1 MSCLY
6 HFNPLPYLLNL
17 CKCSNLLIVIDFE
30 THKNHICHH
39 CCQTT
44 SISVCF
50 SMTSNTAKQFIQPT
64 FMIHIWSL
72 TASNLWK
79 VNIFSTIQIW
89 NYMRASKQFNFW
101 VNCPFPVFKT
111 LCTFYS
117 VKLNNNTCQI
127 VLVWMSERHSRN
139 EQDWLNVYAWN
150 CHRGISLQK
159 EDRHDRMIIIA

>member
-1 MSCLY
+1 MFKFADRDWFWNAQEPHLPPLLPN
-6 HFNPLPYLLNL
+6 HFN
-17 CKCSNLLIVIDFE
+17 
-30 THKNHICHH
+30 
-39 CCQTT
+39 
-44 SISVCF
+44 F
-50 SMTSNTAKQFIQPT
+50 SLFLSDLEYCKQFIQPT

-101 VNCPFPVFKT
+101 MNCPFPVFKT
-111 LCTFYS
+111 LRTFYS

-139 EQDWLNVYAWN
+139 EQDWLCLCMKTATVVFLYRKRIDTIGW
-150 CHRGISLQK
+150 SLL
-159 EDRHDRMIIIA
+159 HN